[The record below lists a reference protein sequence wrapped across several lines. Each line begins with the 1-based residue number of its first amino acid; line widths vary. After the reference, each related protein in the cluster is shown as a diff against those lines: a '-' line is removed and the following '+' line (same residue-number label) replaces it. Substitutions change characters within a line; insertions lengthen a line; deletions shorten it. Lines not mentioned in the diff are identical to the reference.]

1 MSVEIAFFLFIG
13 WLLLSERASGWET
26 RMGMTING
34 KGTGFQG
41 VAGNVAENNSDS
53 KRHVTLL
60 SISSRTQ
67 RTCVA
72 VLCGAPRCI
81 MVRRLK
87 EAAAPEFE
95 EFEVSAKSGSHHRL
109 FICGSP
115 IR

>member
-1 MSVEIAFFLFIG
+1 MASF
-13 WLLLSERASGWET
+13 ERTGQITVAPDGSCGWEN
-26 RMGMTING
+26 RVGMTIYG

-41 VAGNVAENNSDS
+41 NVAGNVAENNSDS

-81 MVRRLK
+81 VVRQLK